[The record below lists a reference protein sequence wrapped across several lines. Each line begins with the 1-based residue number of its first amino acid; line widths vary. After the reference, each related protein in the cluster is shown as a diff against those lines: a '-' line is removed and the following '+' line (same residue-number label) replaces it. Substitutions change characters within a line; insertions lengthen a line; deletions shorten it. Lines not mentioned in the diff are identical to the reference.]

1 MTDRAHATTPTRQ
14 TVEIRVIVNGIA
26 HTAAVLPRLTAAE
39 FLRDQ
44 LGLTGTK
51 TSCEMQVCGVCS
63 ILVDGVPVSGCAA
76 LAADL
81 DQTSVTTVEG
91 LADGEELSPLQ
102 EAFIESSAAQCGF
115 CTPGFLVM
123 ATALLAE
130 NPSPTR
136 EEIAEYLE
144 GNICRCTG
152 YRPIIDAIALAA
164 GAQSSAQGVSQ

>member
-1 MTDRAHATTPTRQ
+1 MSAPESVTVTVTVNGVRHTDPVRVRQ
-14 TVEIRVIVNGIA
+14 TV
-26 HTAAVLPRLTAAE
+26 AE
-39 FLRDQ
+39 YLRDV

-63 ILVDGVPVSGCAA
+63 VLVNGLPVSGCAA

-81 DQTSVTTVEG
+81 DGAEVVTVEG
-91 LADGEELSPLQ
+91 LANAEDLSTVQ
-102 EAFIESSAAQCGF
+102 QAFIENFATQCGF

-130 NPSPTR
+130 HPNPTR
-136 EEIAEYLE
+136 EEITDYLE

-152 YRPIIDAIALAA
+152 YRPIIEAIERAA
-164 GAQSSAQGVSQ
+164 VSMEVSP

>member
-1 MTDRAHATTPTRQ
+1 MIKAD
-14 TVEIRVIVNGIA
+14 TVEIRVTVNGSQ
-26 HTAAVLPRLTAAE
+26 HTSVVPARLTVAE
-39 FLRDQ
+39 YVRDV

-63 ILVDGVPVSGCAA
+63 VLVDDVPVSGCAA

-81 DQTSVTTVEG
+81 NGRQLTTVEG
-91 LADGEELSPLQ
+91 LANGTELSVLQ
-102 EAFIESSAAQCGF
+102 QAFVDNFAAQCGF
-115 CTPGFLVM
+115 CTPGFLIM

-136 EEIAEYLE
+136 DEITEYLD

-152 YRPIIDAIALAA
+152 YRPIVEAIEAA
-164 GAQSSAQGVSQ
+164 AITLPEGV